1 MVPIKIP
8 TVALV
13 DKVFPKLSSHRLNS
27 KSGYRDGS
35 HLVVVNPIVSFADSS
50 KTKQQ
55 FVIIRPDDPA
65 TDTGDVIDTVVGP
78 AKPSSV
84 ILNIQQNRTK
94 SLFLK

>member
-8 TVALV
+8 TAALV

-27 KSGYRDGS
+27 KSGYSNGS
-35 HLVVVNPIVSFADSS
+35 HLVVVNPMISFADSS

-55 FVIIRPDDPA
+55 FVIIRPDEPA

-78 AKPSSV
+78 CPSSV